1 MTDLEAF
8 IDLYARFGIDCKV
21 ETEDSNTHQFIILL
35 VEDSLLPSATS
46 ETKSSGKLTGYN
58 GFYSRIEFDENG
70 KFVQQE
76 FLE

>member
-8 IDLYARFGIDCKV
+8 IDLYARFGINCKV
-21 ETEDSNTHQFIILL
+21 ETEESSTHQFIILL
-35 VEDSLLPSATS
+35 VEDSHLPTTS
-46 ETKSSGKLTGYN
+46 SKTESSGKLTGYN
-58 GFYSRIEFDENG
+58 GFYSRVEFDENG